1 MHFDV
6 ILNRLQKSGKNVFT
20 VYDISKLMGKSTP
33 YASLMLSK
41 SKKVKRIERG
51 KYFLNDT
58 SIYEIAS
65 NIIFPSYVSLQAGL
79 QYYNLID
86 QAVVKYSVISLKR
99 HKKILVS
106 GNQIEFIFTV
116 KKLFF
121 GYLNK
126 SGAYI
131 ASPEKAVIDSI
142 YFGGIKF
149 STLKD
154 AVETAINE
162 RNIDV
167 KKLIGYAVKTESKVL
182 ASKLGFM
189 LELLGIENEQLIPY
203 KYYNYINISGTGMH
217 GTNKK
222 WMINY
227 D

>member
-1 MHFDV
+1 MHFDS
-6 ILNRLQKSGKNVFT
+6 ILGRLQKSGKNVFT
-20 VYDISKLMGKSTP
+20 VYDISKLMDKSIP

-51 KYFLNDT
+51 KYFLNDA

-65 NIIFPSYVSLQAGL
+65 NIVFPSYVSLQAGL

-106 GNQIEFIFTV
+106 GNQIEFIFTG

-131 ASPEKAVIDSI
+131 ASLEKAVIDSI

-162 RNIDV
+162 QNMDV
-167 KKLIGYAVKTESKVL
+167 KKLITYAIKTESRVL

-189 LELLGIENEQLIPY
+189 LDLLGIKNEQLIPY
-203 KYYNYINISGTGMH
+203 KYYNYINLSGTGMH

-222 WMINY
+222 WGINY

>member
-20 VYDISKLMGKSTP
+20 VYDVSKLMDKPIP

-41 SKKVKRIERG
+41 SKKVKKIERG
-51 KYFLNDT
+51 KYFLESAT
-58 SIYEIAS
+58 IYEIAS
-65 NIIFPSYVSLQAGL
+65 NIVFPSYVSLQAGL

-99 HKKILVS
+99 HKKIFVN
-106 GNQIEFIFTV
+106 GNQIEFIFSR

-131 ASPEKAVIDSI
+131 ASLEKVIIDSI

-149 STLKD
+149 SMLKD